1 MSTNNT
7 ITAVVVLN
15 NKEMQVQGE
24 TAGANNSQIEITI
37 TRVVISETNRDVTDI
52 WEMFEDSYK
61 LKNALK
67 EAYYNSKINTANNV
81 LRELEV
87 AIQDAQRTLTNW

>member
-1 MSTNNT
+1 MSTNT

-15 NKEMQVQGE
+15 GKELQVQGE
-24 TAGANNSQIEITI
+24 IIGTNNSQLEISV
-37 TRVVISETNRDVTDI
+37 TRVMILENNKDVTEF
-52 WEMFEDSYK
+52 WEMFEDSFK
-61 LKNALK
+61 VKNALK
-67 EAYYNSKINTANNV
+67 EAYYNSKINIATNV